1 MRNCTQT
8 IPNPCHSS
16 VRPWKQSVW
25 LQRLQQ
31 LSNLMKLRIGIV
43 MAATSVVTL
52 VVTPGPAVPAWQV
65 LVLALSVLLA
75 AGAAGAFNQYYETDI
90 DARMRRTHDRPFI
103 TGALTHSRWWLV
115 MIGALLISGVGAAA
129 LLLNGMAAVYIFMG
143 AFFYAV
149 VYTVWLKR
157 RTSMNIVIGGASGS
171 FAVLAGAAVVDPQL
185 GAVPVLLAIVL
196 FLWTPPHFWSLAIAR
211 RDDYAAVGVPML
223 PVTAGNQVAAWA
235 VLAHTLLLAG
245 ASVMPFFFG
254 LGWIYLVGA
263 LAGGGYFIHH
273 ALRLV
278 RDPSSKNGMRSFFA
292 SLTQLLLLLL
302 FALLDAALIG

>member
-1 MRNCTQT
+1 
-8 IPNPCHSS
+8 
-16 VRPWKQSVW
+16 
-25 LQRLQQ
+25 
-31 LSNLMKLRIGIV
+31 MKLRIGIV

-65 LVLALSVLLA
+65 LVLALTVLMA

-103 TGALTHSRWWLV
+103 TGALTHNRWWLV

-129 LLLNGMAAVYIFMG
+129 LLLNTIAAIYIFMG

-149 VYTVWLKR
+149 IYTVWLKR

-235 VLAHTLLLAG
+235 VLAHTLLLVG
-245 ASVMPFFFG
+245 ASIMPFFFG

-278 RDPSSKNGMRSFFA
+278 REPSTKNGMRSFFA
-292 SLTQLLLLLL
+292 SLAQLLLLLL
-302 FALLDAALIG
+302 FALLDAALVG